1 MKLARVVS
9 NGIVALAITT
19 LTPTLVALQVQS
31 KTWSRPLTAWGAPD
45 LQGVWTNKTITP
57 FERPSSFAGRAY
69 LTAEEAATLEA
80 SLAAQR
86 AAADGNSEPGNVGF
100 YNQHWLDSG
109 TRVSTTRQTS
119 LVVDPPDGRV
129 PALTPAGQA
138 RAAIALETGQ
148 GVSGVDVS
156 ERRGTDG
163 PEQRSLWERC
173 VTRGVPRLPDFYNN
187 NFLILQTPDYVV
199 ILMEMIHEAR
209 LIPLDGRPHLGRHLG
224 QWLGDSRGRWEG
236 DTLVVDT
243 TNFSAETNFRGSG
256 EGLHLVE
263 RFTRAAVDTI
273 IYEFTAEDPTT
284 WTRSW
289 TARIP
294 MTRTDAPLFEY
305 ACHEGNYAMTNILA
319 GARATESAAADTA
332 RPR

>member
-1 MKLARVVS
+1 MELACLVP
-9 NGIVALAITT
+9 LAIAAVVMV
-19 LTPTLVALQVQS
+19 TPTPVSVALQAQA

-57 FERPSSFAGRAY
+57 FERPSFLAGRAD

-80 SLAAQR
+80 SVAAQR
-86 AAADGNSEPGNVGF
+86 AAADGNSGPGNVGF
-100 YNQHWLDSG
+100 YNQHWLDGG
-109 TRVSTTRQTS
+109 THVSTTRQTC
-119 LVVDPPDGRV
+119 LVVDPPDGKV

-148 GVSGVDVS
+148 GVSGVDVA

-187 NFLILQTPDYVV
+187 NVLILQSADYVV

-209 LIPLDGRPHLGRHLG
+209 LIPLDGRPHLGRHLP
-224 QWLGDSRGRWEG
+224 QWLGDSRGRWER
-236 DTLVVDT
+236 DTLVVHT
-243 TNFSAETNFRGSG
+243 TNFSPKTNFRGSG
-256 EGLHLVE
+256 EGLHLIE
-263 RFTRAAVDTI
+263 RFTRVAADTI
-273 IYEFTAEDPTT
+273 IYEFTVEDPMT
-284 WTRSW
+284 WTRTW

-294 MTRTDAPLFEY
+294 MTRTDASLFEY
-305 ACHEGNYAMTNILA
+305 ACHEGNYAMVNILA
-319 GARATESAAADTA
+319 GARAQENASGDTA

>member
-1 MKLARVVS
+1 
-9 NGIVALAITT
+9 
-19 LTPTLVALQVQS
+19 
-31 KTWSRPLTAWGAPD
+31 
-45 LQGVWTNKTITP
+45 
-57 FERPSSFAGRAY
+57 

-80 SLAAQR
+80 SVAAQR
-86 AAADGNSEPGNVGF
+86 AAVDGNSGPGNVGF

-109 TRVSTTRQTS
+109 TQVSATRQTS

-129 PALTPAGQA
+129 PALTPAGQS

-156 ERRGTDG
+156 ERRGFDG

-187 NFLILQTPDYVV
+187 NFLILQSPDYVV

-209 LIPLDGRPHLGRHLG
+209 LIPLDGRPHLGPRLR

-236 DTLVVDT
+236 DTLVVET
-243 TNFSAETNFRGSG
+243 TNFSEKTNFRGSG

-263 RFTRAAVDTI
+263 RFTRAAADTI
-273 IYEFTAEDPTT
+273 VYEFTVEDSMT

-305 ACHEGNYAMTNILA
+305 ACHEGNYAMFNILA
-319 GARATESAAADTA
+319 GARAQESTAAGTV

>member
-1 MKLARVVS
+1 MKPACVVLL
-9 NGIVALAITT
+9 GVVALVIAT
-19 LTPTLVALQVQS
+19 LTPISVALQAQA
-31 KTWSRPLTAWGAPD
+31 KTSSRPLTPWGAPD

-57 FERPSSFAGRAY
+57 FERPISLAGRAD

-80 SLAAQR
+80 SIAAQR
-86 AAADGNSEPGNVGF
+86 AATDGNSGPGNVGF

-109 TRVSTTRQTS
+109 TQVSATRQTS

-156 ERRGTDG
+156 ERRGFDG

-187 NFLILQTPDYVV
+187 NFLILQTPGYVV

-209 LIPLDGRPHLGRHLG
+209 VIPLDGRPHLGRDLR
-224 QWLGDSRGRWEG
+224 QWLGDSRARWEG
-236 DTLVVDT
+236 DTLVVET
-243 TNFSAETNFRGSG
+243 TNFSAKTNFRGSG

-263 RFTRAAVDTI
+263 RFTRSDTDTI
-273 IYEFTAEDPTT
+273 IYEFTVDDPMT
-284 WTRSW
+284 WARAW

-305 ACHEGNYAMTNILA
+305 ACHEGNYAMFNILA
-319 GARATESAAADTA
+319 GARAQEDTA
-332 RPR
+332 GHTAKPR